1 MPSNHISVKN
11 GLRGSGGQHFQYLL
25 REGHYAYISRD
36 GKFEE
41 RGDLQTSGSGNMPAW
56 AAHDP
61 ALFWQAA
68 DQYERANGRIYKEVV
83 VSLPRALSEEQR
95 VELVGEFVDHLLGDR
110 HAYSWAIHNPAASD
124 GGEQPHAHIM
134 FTTRVNDG
142 IARDPAQFFRRWN
155 REHPEKGGAGKDPY
169 FDTRQFI
176 RDVREEWAM
185 TANHFMSRHGVE
197 ARIEHRSYKTL
208 GIELEP
214 SVKVG
219 IAKYGGERGVMED
232 VLAENR
238 ARSRRNGE
246 RLLINPAMG
255 VHALTV
261 MQSTFSRRDVE
272 QFVFRN
278 TDGEEQFRQVY
289 ARMMN
294 SKELLALKDTGRE
307 GEWFTSTELHQIE
320 ERLVRRAQTMTRESG
335 TAQGDQAVRDNLR
348 ATRSFNAGQDAAFV
362 ALTGNGQLVV
372 VNGAAGTGKSYVLA
386 AAREAFEADGLRV
399 LGAAL
404 QGKTADDM
412 QRDAG
417 ISSRTLHSLLSSIE
431 RGSVTLDAKTVV
443 VIDEA
448 GMVGSRQMEKLLGHA
463 EAAGSRVRL
472 VGDAFQLHAVD
483 AGDAFRAVS
492 REAAAAGKLESLTE
506 IVRQKEAWQ
515 REASVALSRHD
526 IGAAVDMYAERGA
539 MQLFETL
546 GTAREQLIAQAMD
559 DARAAPGE
567 TQILLTHTNEQREA
581 LNRRIREF
589 RQASGELGADQIVR
603 TEERSM
609 ALAHGDRLMFLRNDY
624 TMQVKNGT
632 LATVERIEQKTANGK
647 SRQDEGALVH
657 VRLDDGRRLTVDT
670 AQYGHFDHGYALT
683 IHKSQGVTVDRA
695 YVLATKSMHAELT
708 YVSMTRHK
716 TALVV
721 AAGRDEFADRDAFV
735 RGLSRADDK
744 SFSAQHQLRPDRDRT
759 PELGYRHT
767 LGQRRAQFSS
777 GPRPRHT
784 AQRTERV
791 VEHYADA
798 LVSERQARQTDKR
811 LLAHEH
817 AALQRTGAQLTRLD
831 PAMRSDID
839 RQINQYDR
847 SAWDALIALSGKKR
861 ARELVR
867 QVRAAREDPTAGTA
881 VRQELASGRGSP
893 GLAADTRRTRKAF
906 SALTPA
912 EKAARR
918 KEYMAEQHRKA
929 GVESPDAAQRASVR
943 RPGTDYGLD

>member
-1 MPSNHISVKN
+1 MSTYHLSVKA
-11 GLRGSGGQHFQYLL
+11 GKRAAAGEHAKYIA
-25 REGHYAYISRD
+25 RKDHYAYISRD

-41 RGDLQTSGSGNMPAW
+41 RGDLKMTESGNMPAW
-56 AAHDP
+56 AAHD
-61 ALFWQAA
+61 ASIFWQAA
-68 DQYERANGRIYKEVV
+68 DMYERVNGRPYTEIEV
-83 VSLPRALSEEQR
+83 SIPRELNDEQR
-95 VELVGEFVDHLLGDR
+95 AALVREFVEHTLGER
-110 HAYSWAIHNPAASD
+110 HAYTWAIHNPAASD
-124 GGEQPHAHIM
+124 GLEQPHAHIM
-134 FTTRVNDG
+134 FTERVNDG
-142 IARDPAQFFRRWN
+142 IARDPEQFFKRWN
-155 REHPEKGGAGKDPY
+155 AKEPEKGGAGKDRY
-169 FDTRQFI
+169 LSSRQFV
-176 RDVREEWAM
+176 RDVREEWAV
-185 TANHFMSRHGVE
+185 TANHFMARAGIE
-197 ARIEHRSYKTL
+197 ARIDHRSYKTL

-219 IAKYGGERGVMED
+219 VAHYAGERGVMAG

-238 ARSRRNGE
+238 DRARRNGE
-246 RLLINPAMG
+246 RLLINPAIG

-261 MQSTFSRRDVE
+261 TQSMFSRRDVE

-294 SKELLALKDTGRE
+294 SKELQALKDTGRD
-307 GEWFTSTELHQIE
+307 GEWFTSTELRQIE
-320 ERLVRRAQTMTRESG
+320 ERLVRRAQTMTRDSG
-335 TAQGDQAVRDNLR
+335 TGQGDQAVRENLR
-348 ATRSFNAGQDAAFV
+348 ATRSFNAGQDVAFV
-362 ALTGNGQLVV
+362 ALTGNDPLVV

-431 RGSVTLDAKTVV
+431 RGTVTLDAKTVV

-526 IGAAVDMYAERGA
+526 IGAAVDLYAERGA

-546 GTAREQLIAQAMD
+546 DAAREQLIAQAMD

-581 LNRRIREF
+581 MNRRIREL

-609 ALAHGDRLMFLRNDY
+609 ALAQGDRLMFLQNEY

-632 LATVERIEQKTANGK
+632 LATVERIEHKTANGK
-647 SRQDEGALVH
+647 PKQDEGALVH
-657 VRLDDGRRLTVDT
+657 VRLDDGRRLAVDT
-670 AQYGHFDHGYALT
+670 AQYAHFDHGYALT

-695 YVLATKSMHAELT
+695 YVLATKSMHAELA

-721 AAGRDEFADRDAFV
+721 ATGRDEFADRDTFI

-744 SFSAQHQLRPDRDRT
+744 SFSAQHALRRERDRT

-767 LGQRRAQFSS
+767 LGQRRVEFSTA
-777 GPRPRHT
+777 PRP
-784 AQRTERV
+784 QR
-791 VEHYADA
+791 VEKSLTDTVQDYADA
-798 LVSERQARQTDKR
+798 LAAKTRAAQAGKPLSPQEQATILRTSAALNRRNSEIREHIEERQRDDGAWRALVELSGEKRARQLVAEARKALVSPAHDRTADPVQEKQGRRQARANR
-811 LLAHEH
+811 PHNRFEH
-817 AALQRTGAQLTRLD
+817 
-831 PAMRSDID
+831 
-839 RQINQYDR
+839 
-847 SAWDALIALSGKKR
+847 
-861 ARELVR
+861 
-867 QVRAAREDPTAGTA
+867 
-881 VRQELASGRGSP
+881 
-893 GLAADTRRTRKAF
+893 LAAGKQKTGHPETHVAQGHGTGVSRASPEAVSKVRKA
-906 SALTPA
+906 
-912 EKAARR
+912 
-918 KEYMAEQHRKA
+918 
-929 GVESPDAAQRASVR
+929 
-943 RPGTDYGLD
+943 DYGLD